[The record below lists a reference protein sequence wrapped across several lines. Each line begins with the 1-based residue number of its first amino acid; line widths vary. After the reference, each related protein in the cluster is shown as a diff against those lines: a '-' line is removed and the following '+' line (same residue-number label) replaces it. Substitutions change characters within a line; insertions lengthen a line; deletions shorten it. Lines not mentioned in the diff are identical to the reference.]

1 MWYFLSQLC
10 TYTPGKYLVFN
21 ISNLCVKKKKLN
33 RFSDNLGLVFYK
45 CGDDVEIKNHDRIS
59 NFEKN
64 LILNETLTFNSN
76 IESVNNRTQMI
87 LENEDITER

>member
-1 MWYFLSQLC
+1 M
-10 TYTPGKYLVFN
+10 
-21 ISNLCVKKKKLN
+21 
-33 RFSDNLGLVFYK
+33 FYK